1 MNALPKAEFSVEVG
15 LDDIPAEG
23 RGISFEADE
32 RERRRLAERFD
43 LIDLKSLKGKA
54 TLKPWRRIGFALEG
68 RFEADVVQACVVT
81 LEPVESRLEEGFRIH
96 FLPAELLDREA
107 GAPGS
112 EREIVIDAESEE
124 PPEALQ
130 GGSIDVGEAVAEQLA
145 LALDPYPRKPGVA
158 FEEAGRAE
166 AAASEERPNPFAA
179 LEKLK
184 KKD

>member
-1 MNALPKAEFSVEVG
+1 VSALPKPEFSIEVA
-15 LDDIPAEG
+15 LDDVPADG

-32 RERRRLAERFD
+32 GELRRLAERFD
-43 LIDLKSLKGKA
+43 LIGLKSFKGKA
-54 TLKPWRRIGFALEG
+54 TLKSWRRIGFALEG

-81 LEPVESRLEEGFRIH
+81 LEPVESRLDEGFKIH
-96 FLPAELLDREA
+96 FLPAELLDRDA
-107 GAPGS
+107 GAPGP
-112 EREIVIDAESEE
+112 EHEIVVDADSEE

-158 FEEAGRAE
+158 FEEAAPAE
-166 AAASEERPNPFAA
+166 AAASQERPNPFAA